1 MENSLTIKIPPNG
14 DPKYWFKFINKYI
27 IGSQTEI
34 SNLIIDFNTVNFLDT
49 DDIVLLA
56 CLLDLY
62 YREDLNIKFING
74 TAYLNKHLS
83 GIKFKKYWSKDF
95 NRDKFTFTYNENTLC
110 LWHISPGMISD
121 YSQYAKKYYERIP
134 DFKGKDL
141 IPLTSNMSE
150 IFNNI
155 FDHSFSKVNGYIITQ
170 YSNGPKKISFSVCDF
185 GIGIAKSLNDYYE
198 KKGEN
203 RISDSLAIKNSLIT
217 GVSSFTTDR
226 NRGFGLSHVLN
237 FTEHFDGEISIHSN
251 NGYLNKKSKEN
262 YFLKETG
269 YNFSGTLIK
278 VEINSAEFEEID
290 EESNI
295 YDIG

>member
-95 NRDKFTFTYNENTLC
+95 AMPMPKSQTEKDIFFGPFEYCVIIYPFTL
-110 LWHISPGMISD
+110 
-121 YSQYAKKYYERIP
+121 
-134 DFKGKDL
+134 
-141 IPLTSNMSE
+141 
-150 IFNNI
+150 
-155 FDHSFSKVNGYIITQ
+155 
-170 YSNGPKKISFSVCDF
+170 
-185 GIGIAKSLNDYYE
+185 E
-198 KKGEN
+198 KE
-203 RISDSLAIKNSLIT
+203 
-217 GVSSFTTDR
+217 
-226 NRGFGLSHVLN
+226 
-237 FTEHFDGEISIHSN
+237 
-251 NGYLNKKSKEN
+251 
-262 YFLKETG
+262 
-269 YNFSGTLIK
+269 
-278 VEINSAEFEEID
+278 
-290 EESNI
+290 
-295 YDIG
+295 